1 MGTSVSLKKN
11 VYLCYSYSNNM
22 YIDSLCRKINKEG
35 FQAIADGTELM
46 PGERILSVAESIIK
60 CDYFVL
66 IISDEFS
73 QHMREEYRTA
83 LKYEKNVMVFIK
95 SELYRDEEINR
106 EFKDRLV
113 TLWNNENELSMKV
126 MTAMVGVR
134 YKYPERGY
142 LLEVLVEN
150 LFKSYGCVT
159 RRTAYTQ
166 DSGFDICAEKDG
178 KKFYIEVRA
187 VRSKIISKASIAST
201 IVAADM
207 MSLKNDEY
215 FVLVTPNVIPNLV
228 QEYIRTKD
236 KFLVIDISELLYLV
250 QDNEELKY
258 RLLSLIEFTTEDI
271 ELKEPEEFLRMLDV
285 VEDETL
291 DSIIDDN
298 ERIKQ
303 LLQEV
308 NDWEQD
314 KKTSAEYEKF
324 CTKVLKILFS
334 NDLTLWREQQKSN
347 DDLYRFDL
355 ICKIKDDV
363 TSAFWKFIEEYFR
376 SKYIIFEFKNYKDVI
391 TQKEIY
397 TTEKYLYAKALR
409 CVAIIVSCNGSD
421 ENAKK
426 AIKGTLRE
434 NGKLILNLSN
444 KDIANML
451 EYELNGNLAS
461 EYLYNVLD
469 EMLIELEK

>member
-1 MGTSVSLKKN
+1 MK
-11 VYLCYSYSNNM
+11 
-22 YIDSLCRKINKEG
+22 
-35 FQAIADGTELM
+35 
-46 PGERILSVAESIIK
+46 
-60 CDYFVL
+60 
-66 IISDEFS
+66 
-73 QHMREEYRTA
+73 
-83 LKYEKNVMVFIK
+83 
-95 SELYRDEEINR
+95 
-106 EFKDRLV
+106 
-113 TLWNNENELSMKV
+113 ELSIKEK
-126 MTAMVGVR
+126 AKA
-134 YKYPERGY
+134 YDEAIERA
-142 LLEVLVEN
+142 
-150 LFKSYGCVT
+150 KKIYGN
-159 RRTAYTQ
+159 
-166 DSGFDICAEKDG
+166 GI
-178 KKFYIEVRA
+178 
-187 VRSKIISKASIAST
+187 
-201 IVAADM
+201 
-207 MSLKNDEY
+207 
-215 FVLVTPNVIPNLV
+215 
-228 QEYIRTKD
+228 TKEI
-236 KFLVIDISELLYLV
+236 FP
-250 QDNEELKY
+250 
-258 RLLSLIEFTTEDI
+258 
-271 ELKEPEEFLRMLDV
+271 ELKE
-285 VEDETL
+285 
-291 DSIIDDN
+291 DDN
-298 ERIKQ
+298 EKIKQ

-308 NDWEQD
+308 KDWEQD
-314 KKTSAEYEKF
+314 KKTSTEYEKF

-334 NDLTLWREQQKSN
+334 NDLTLWREQQKTN

-444 KDIANML
+444 RDLVNML

>member
-22 YIDSLCRKINKEG
+22 YIDSLCKKINKEG

-215 FVLVTPNVIPNLV
+215 FVLVTPNVISNLV

>member
-1 MGTSVSLKKN
+1 M
-11 VYLCYSYSNNM
+11 
-22 YIDSLCRKINKEG
+22 
-35 FQAIADGTELM
+35 
-46 PGERILSVAESIIK
+46 
-60 CDYFVL
+60 
-66 IISDEFS
+66 
-73 QHMREEYRTA
+73 
-83 LKYEKNVMVFIK
+83 
-95 SELYRDEEINR
+95 
-106 EFKDRLV
+106 
-113 TLWNNENELSMKV
+113 
-126 MTAMVGVR
+126 
-134 YKYPERGY
+134 
-142 LLEVLVEN
+142 
-150 LFKSYGCVT
+150 
-159 RRTAYTQ
+159 
-166 DSGFDICAEKDG
+166 
-178 KKFYIEVRA
+178 
-187 VRSKIISKASIAST
+187 
-201 IVAADM
+201 
-207 MSLKNDEY
+207 
-215 FVLVTPNVIPNLV
+215 
-228 QEYIRTKD
+228 
-236 KFLVIDISELLYLV
+236 
-250 QDNEELKY
+250 
-258 RLLSLIEFTTEDI
+258 
-271 ELKEPEEFLRMLDV
+271 
-285 VEDETL
+285 
-291 DSIIDDN
+291 
-298 ERIKQ
+298 
-303 LLQEV
+303 
-308 NDWEQD
+308 
-314 KKTSAEYEKF
+314 
-324 CTKVLKILFS
+324 FS

>member
-1 MGTSVSLKKN
+1 
-11 VYLCYSYSNNM
+11 
-22 YIDSLCRKINKEG
+22 
-35 FQAIADGTELM
+35 
-46 PGERILSVAESIIK
+46 
-60 CDYFVL
+60 
-66 IISDEFS
+66 
-73 QHMREEYRTA
+73 
-83 LKYEKNVMVFIK
+83 
-95 SELYRDEEINR
+95 
-106 EFKDRLV
+106 
-113 TLWNNENELSMKV
+113 MKV
-126 MTAMVGVR
+126 IATMEGVR
-134 YKYPERGY
+134 YKYPVRGY
-142 LLEVLVEN
+142 QLEALVED
-150 LFKSYGCVT
+150 LFKFYGCDT
-159 RRTAYTQ
+159 KRTAYTQ
-166 DSGFDICAEKDG
+166 DSNYDIYAEKNG
-178 KKFYIEVRA
+178 KKFFIEVKA
-187 VRSKIISKASIAST
+187 VRSKIISKSSIANT
-201 IVAADM
+201 TVVADL
-207 MSLKNDEY
+207 MSLKDDEY
-215 FVLVTPNVIPNLV
+215 FVLVTANMIPDLIK
-228 QEYIRTKD
+228 EYIRTKD

-258 RLLSLIEFTTEDI
+258 RLLSLVEFTTEDI
-271 ELKEPEEFLRMLDV
+271 ELKEPEEFLRLLDV

-291 DSIIDDN
+291 DSLIDDN
-298 ERIKQ
+298 EKIKQ

-308 NDWEQD
+308 KDWEQD
-314 KKTSAEYEKF
+314 KKTSTEYEKF

-444 KDIANML
+444 RDLVNML